1 MKPTAADLVTWLDAG
16 SATLLRHAG
25 DLTRLGSDDLA
36 GLAAGA
42 AKIVNAAK
50 ALQAA
55 VVMEAR
61 ERGVIAASDNPKT
74 AAWVEQSCRDAGVPL
89 APAQARGLDEVS
101 RTCSTPDVARL
112 KDAVV
117 AGECTVESAA
127 IIASTYRR
135 LSPKVDVRGW
145 DTVLDQLIG
154 WLGEGATRKEIA
166 EFEDV
171 LLSQY
176 GTQTTLED
184 EHEQKRSNRT
194 MSALTLNSKTGMFES
209 KIVMDPVNEAVF
221 SAALHALSKPH
232 VDPDTGEHDPRTPG
246 TRRLD
251 ALVTMA
257 KHATNPD
264 KSVRGSGAAAR
275 IIVTIPLAD
284 LVGGIRKTS
293 LAEQLG
299 LFPTQDE
306 PPTGDA
312 DLGAFAPDGRVLDS
326 GDLGHHTIRSSVAGC
341 GTTRYGQ
348 VLSPADV
355 RMLACDAQIIPAVL
369 GTRSELLDLGHAHRL
384 AKPGL
389 VTALELRDKT
399 CTYPGCRI
407 PAAWTDTTSSTGPTT
422 DRPPNGTW
430 PASAGTTTP
439 SSTATDTSEQS
450 PPPGSPGRAPTAPPS
465 ATNHATT
472 TPHLPRRRRLPRRPR
487 PRRPQQ
493 RQGTRRRSRQRR
505 PRPQWQLRQRRRQRR
520 WTGRRSR

>member
-1 MKPTAADLVTWLDAG
+1 MEPTAADLVTWLDAG
-16 SATLLRHAG
+16 SATLLEHAR

-74 AAWVEQSCRDAGVPL
+74 AAWVEQCCRDAGVPL

-154 WLGEGATRKEIA
+154 WLGEGATRKNIA

-194 MSALTLNSKTGMFES
+194 MSALSLNSKTGMFES

-264 KSVRGSGAAAR
+264 KTVRGSGSAAR

-299 LFPTQDE
+299 LFPAE
-306 PPTGDA
+306 GDATDGA
-312 DLGAFAPDGRVLDS
+312 DLGAFAATATDSDTPATCGQGSGHASNPGNPGKGPGCGHGVLEAGRVGVLAS
-326 GDLGHHTIRSSVAGC
+326 GTLGHHTIRSSVAGC

-389 VTALELRDKT
+389 VAALELRDKT

-407 PAAWTDTTSSTGPTT
+407 PAAWTDKHHLIHWADDGL
-422 DRPPNGTW
+422 DRTRFG
-430 PASAGTTTP
+430 G
-439 SSTATDTSEQS
+439 
-450 PPPGSPGRAPTAPPS
+450 
-465 ATNHATT
+465 HAT
-472 TPHLPRRRRLPRRPR
+472 RLP
-487 PRRPQQ
+487 
-493 RQGTRRRSRQRR
+493 GTEGVQAWVRHDGASRMSTRLKR
-505 PRPQWQLRQRRRQRR
+505 
-520 WTGRRSR
+520 

>member
-1 MKPTAADLVTWLDAG
+1 MEPTAADLVTWLDAG

-50 ALQAA
+50 AFQAA

-154 WLGEGATRKEIA
+154 WLGEGATRKNIA

-194 MSALTLNSKTGMFES
+194 MSALTLNAKTGMFES

-264 KSVRGSGAAAR
+264 KTFRGSGAAAR

-284 LVGGIRKTS
+284 LVGGLRTSS

-299 LFPTQDE
+299 LFPTIAETTDGAH
-306 PPTGDA
+306 PGD
-312 DLGAFAPDGRVLDS
+312 FAPTATATDIDTPATCDRGDGHAGS
-326 GDLGHHTIRSSVAGC
+326 PGNGPCCGHGTLAASSTGALSAG
-341 GTTRYGQ
+341 
-348 VLSPADV
+348 VLSPGD
-355 RMLACDAQIIPAVL
+355 
-369 GTRSELLDLGHAHRL
+369 
-384 AKPGL
+384 
-389 VTALELRDKT
+389 
-399 CTYPGCRI
+399 
-407 PAAWTDTTSSTGPTT
+407 
-422 DRPPNGTW
+422 
-430 PASAGTTTP
+430 
-439 SSTATDTSEQS
+439 
-450 PPPGSPGRAPTAPPS
+450 
-465 ATNHATT
+465 
-472 TPHLPRRRRLPRRPR
+472 
-487 PRRPQQ
+487 
-493 RQGTRRRSRQRR
+493 
-505 PRPQWQLRQRRRQRR
+505 
-520 WTGRRSR
+520 